1 MKYIV
6 GISYYKNE
14 NYDFLKGPSM
24 DFFKKWFFKSPQMHG
39 SIAKKLIL
47 RAK

>member
-24 DFFKKWFFKSPQMHG
+24 DFFK
-39 SIAKKLIL
+39 I
-47 RAK
+47 R